1 MVVRYYGGTKIG
13 VGELIQAYKKAAI
26 LNSQI
31 KEDKEKLRIKFTHQT
46 LHIVMKKIKSS
57 RCDILEKN

>member
-13 VGELIQAYKKAAI
+13 VGELIQAI